1 MTVRRLSCLVL
12 AGALAAC
19 ASGGVTRVTDPS
31 QPRLVGEGTPVTVS
45 WGDPAQFT
53 EVRYSTNPTLASE
66 GDWVVELA
74 DYVSAKT
81 ARAVPA
87 GDKVDVQI
95 LDVQRAGQYE
105 WSYGAARDLRVLR
118 DIYPPRIQLRFRRV
132 DASGNV
138 VAEGDRKLADLAYLM
153 SPPPLPA
160 SDTLRYEKRL
170 IDQWVRR
177 EFVTRR

>member
-95 LDVQRAGQYE
+95 LDIQRAGQFE

-118 DIYPPRIQLRFRRV
+118 DIYPPRIELRFRPDGRERQRHRRRRSQ
-132 DASGNV
+132 A
-138 VAEGDRKLADLAYLM
+138 RR
-153 SPPPLPA
+153 PRLPDEPA
-160 SDTLRYEKRL
+160 AAACVGHAALREAP
-170 IDQWVRR
+170 
-177 EFVTRR
+177 